1 MGVLDEVR
9 DVVRSAFE
17 RVGPSVVGVGAP
29 WGFGSG
35 VVVADGRVLTN
46 AHNVRG
52 DRIEVTFPGGRT
64 AEANVA
70 GIDPDGDL
78 AVLATETAEAP
89 PVAWAEALPEV
100 GSPVVALANPGGRG
114 PRVTLGLVSAT
125 ERAFRGPRGRRISGG
140 IEHTAPLPR
149 GSSGGPLVDAQG
161 AMVGLN
167 TSRSSGGLYV
177 AIPADG
183 AFRDRV
189 EALGRGRSPRA
200 PRLGIG
206 VAPAPVARRLRRAV
220 GLPELDGLL
229 VRMVE
234 EGSPA
239 QAAGLE
245 RGDLIVGAGDEDVR
259 RTDDLHRAL
268 DEGSPSLV
276 LRVVRGTEE
285 RRVTVSLEEEGGPP
299 PDRA

>member
-9 DVVRSAFE
+9 DAVRAAFE
-17 RVGPSVVGVGAP
+17 RAGGAVVGIGAP

-35 VVVADGRVLTN
+35 VVIAEGRVLTN

-52 DRIEVTFPGGRT
+52 DRIEVTFAGGRT
-64 AEANVA
+64 AQASVA
-70 GIDPDGDL
+70 GVDADGDL
-78 AVLATETAEAP
+78 AVLDTDTDGAE
-89 PVAWAEALPEV
+89 PVAWAEALPGV
-100 GSPVVALANPGGRG
+100 GSAVVALANPGGRG

-125 ERAFRGPRGRRISGG
+125 ERAFRGPRGRRIGGG

-149 GSSGGPLVDAQG
+149 GSSGGPLVDPEG
-161 AMVGLN
+161 RMVGLN
-167 TSRSSGGLYV
+167 TSRSSGGFYV
-177 AIPADG
+177 AIPADE
-183 AFRDRV
+183 AFRQRV
-189 EALGRGRSPRA
+189 EALGRGESPRA

-206 VAPAPVARRLRRAV
+206 IAPAPVARRLRRAV

-229 VRMVE
+229 VRVVE
-234 EGSPA
+234 DGSPA
-239 QAAGLE
+239 RAAGLE

-268 DEGSPSLV
+268 DRSAGSLV

-285 RRVTVSLEEEGGPP
+285 RRVTVTVEGGGPAP
-299 PDRA
+299 ERA